1 MTASLAGVR
10 FLGVSTVALLAAG
23 CAAAG
28 SSTRAQ
34 AAAEPAL
41 PSAPLDAQLGAVP
54 GARAF
59 WMPDAEFGGS
69 IYVVVVD
76 PPGGAIAVPLVLV
89 HGLGAAAG
97 RDFDAV
103 VPALARGRRVVVLDL
118 PGFGRSSRANELYTP
133 ERYAAVVAR
142 VIDRFCGGRADV
154 LGHSM
159 GGAVALMHAATH
171 ARQVRRLVLVDVAG
185 VLHREAWF
193 AHHLR
198 RVTDPAAP
206 LFPAAVDELN
216 QLVATVFSSTRVLD
230 PVPAVVLLTPMLREK
245 ILDGD
250 PGRIA
255 ALSLILTDFSD
266 AIPTVVAP
274 TLLIWG
280 GGDQVAP
287 LRTGQLLADR
297 LPRATLTVL
306 DGVGHNVMAEAPAR
320 LLGAVAPFLDAATD
334 GPPAPAVLA
343 EPSRGDVT
351 CSKRDDLRL
360 AGTYDDVVLDG
371 CQGVLL
377 EGVSMRH
384 LVMRDSSARAVHARV
399 AAGIVLSRSH
409 LLVTGGSVAGE
420 IALALTDSDA
430 DVAGVTFAARR
441 SVYRLD
447 GTSRAIFSVCA
458 VSGSGA
464 SRALHAVVESR
475 GDVVEG
481 GR

>member
-1 MTASLAGVR
+1 MRLRLPRVSALA
-10 FLGVSTVALLAAG
+10 LI
-23 CAAAG
+23 AAACAEG
-28 SSTRAQ
+28 RPSTRAE
-34 AAAEPAL
+34 AVLEPAL
-41 PSAPLDAQLGAVP
+41 ASAPLDAQLRAVP
-54 GARAF
+54 GAKAF
-59 WMPDAEFGGS
+59 WLPDAEFGGA

-76 PPGGAIAVPLVLV
+76 PPRGTTAAPLVLV

-97 RDFDAV
+97 RDFDPV
-103 VPALARGRRVVVLDL
+103 VPALARGRRVVAFDL

-133 ERYAAVVAR
+133 ERYAAVVAH
-142 VIDRFCGGRADV
+142 VIDRFGGGRADV

-159 GGAVALMHAATH
+159 GGAVALLHAATH
-171 ARQVRRLVLVDVAG
+171 PRQVRRLVLVDVAG
-185 VLHREAWF
+185 VLQREAWF
-193 AHHLR
+193 GHHLR

-216 QLVATVFSSTRVLD
+216 QLVATVFSSTRLLD

-266 AIPTVVAP
+266 ALPAVAAP

-280 GGDQVAP
+280 GGDEVAP

-297 LPRATLTVL
+297 LPRATLTVFG
-306 DGVGHNVMAEAPAR
+306 GVGHNVMAEAPAR
-320 LLGAVAPFLDAATD
+320 LVGAVAPFLDARTEA
-334 GPPAPAVLA
+334 PAPTPVPA
-343 EPSRGDVT
+343 EASRGDVT
-351 CSKRDDLRL
+351 CSKRNDVQLT
-360 AGTYDDVVLDG
+360 GTYDDVVLDG
-371 CQGVLL
+371 CQGVVL

-420 IALALTDSDA
+420 TALALTDSDA
-430 DVAGVTFAARR
+430 DCAGVTFAARR
-441 SVYRLD
+441 SVYRLE

-458 VSGSGA
+458 VTGA
-464 SRALHAVVESR
+464 GPARALHAVAESS

-481 GR
+481 GLP